1 MEIKYFDLSSL
12 RRCDQEWSN
21 MKKMEGGRL
30 CASCNKCII
39 DFRKKSYHEIA
50 RIHAMS
56 ENGACGLYTD
66 AQLRGEPLPP
76 PSKKRWKPFL
86 LALMP
91 SFFYS
96 VQYSYAEDTPI
107 IKVEDSLYSKN
118 DTIPG
123 TEESSKISQPLSI
136 SGRVFDGIKGE
147 PLISA
152 VVFLK
157 GTSMG
162 TITDTSG
169 YFQIEYLREEFE
181 KDSIGIVINYVGFQ
195 NKEISLPKEN
205 VSDLYIEMS
214 EAATM
219 TNFVV
224 AYYPPQKRAWRFIT
238 SPFRKLVGLFR
249 R

>member
-30 CASCNKCII
+30 CTSCNKCII

-96 VQYSYAEDTPI
+96 IHHSYAEDTPI
-107 IKVEDSLYSKN
+107 IKVEDSLYSKS
-118 DTIPG
+118 DTIPEG
-123 TEESSKISQPLSI
+123 EELPKASQPLSI
-136 SGRVFDGIKGE
+136 SERVVEADTGE
-147 PLISA
+147 PLIAAS
-152 VVFLK
+152 VFIKGSNTGITADIEGNFQLK
-157 GTSMG
+157 
-162 TITDTSG
+162 
-169 YFQIEYLREEFE
+169 YLKEEFE
-181 KDSIGIVINYVGFQ
+181 TDSVDIIVSYIGYEEQ
-195 NKEISLPKEN
+195 RLTLPKEN
-205 VSDLYIEMS
+205 VSDLYIEMPGS
-214 EAATM
+214 LMVTE
-219 TNFVV
+219 FGVV
-224 AYYPPQKRAWRFIT
+224 YYPWHKRAWRFVT
-238 SPFRKLVGLFR
+238 SPFRRLVGLFR